1 MQQPEILAAYNLAR
15 VSGYFIGSG
24 KLRKINLAQK
34 AIPLATIVKHL
45 TVYFLILLLGPLSA
59 WARPTT
65 DAEAQRSVAGW
76 LALDPRP
83 LQARMGAKPT
93 QVKAFKD
100 SAGNIDYFVV
110 SLNAGGFAIVAG
122 DDLVEPIIAFAPQ
135 GTFDPNPQN
144 PLYALLNRDLPGR
157 LAEVRQEEDQARA
170 QKRKFI
176 PRGLHRRA
184 RSKWVRLQAA
194 DTVPSPSV
202 SSLAS
207 VSDLRV
213 GPLVESRWSQG
224 YEGDQLCYNY
234 YTPNNYP
241 SGCVATALAQLL
253 RYYSRPSGP
262 VDPPPYTRYTI
273 YVNDVQT
280 YDYLLGGDGSGGAYD
295 WVNMVLDPDAYS
307 LPIQRQ
313 AIGALTHDTGVAVQT
328 SYTASASGANNQYV
342 SAALT
347 NIFGFSN
354 ARYAYNNSYYSIP
367 SANLNNMINP
377 NLDARFPVLLGIID
391 ASILGH
397 EVIVDG
403 YGYSS
408 ATLYHHLNLGWAGTA
423 DAWYN
428 LPTISAGSYT
438 FISAIQCI
446 YNVFPEGTGEI
457 ISGRVLD
464 TTGAPVSGATIT
476 ATRTGGPPIIAAS
489 NSQGIYALAQIPAAS
504 TYTITASKA
513 GYVFFPQTVSTG
525 TSVSGNTAVGN
536 LWGIDFVQNSPGLS
550 LNQALD
556 NNYLAFTTGGDKSWA
571 GQTAVSFYGGSSAQS
586 GALGGNQSAWL
597 ETTVVGPGTLSF
609 NWKVSSEANCDFL
622 EVFVGGALQP
632 GSISGEVDWQQQNI
646 FIPAGSHIIK
656 WVYSKDAYVGLGSD
670 CGWVDK
676 ISFTPSRK
684 VSMMP
689 ALQLLLLND

>member
-1 MQQPEILAAYNLAR
+1 MP
-15 VSGYFIGSG
+15 
-24 KLRKINLAQK
+24 
-34 AIPLATIVKHL
+34 
-45 TVYFLILLLGPLSA
+45 
-59 WARPTT
+59 
-65 DAEAQRSVAGW
+65 
-76 LALDPRP
+76 
-83 LQARMGAKPT
+83 
-93 QVKAFKD
+93 
-100 SAGNIDYFVV
+100 
-110 SLNAGGFAIVAG
+110 GGFAIVAG

-157 LAEVRQEEDQARA
+157 LAEVREKEDQARA
-170 QKRKFI
+170 QKRKFT

-184 RSKWVRLQAA
+184 QSKWVRLQAVNTA
-194 DTVPSPSV
+194 PSASD
-202 SSLAS
+202 SSLVS

-213 GPLVESRWSQG
+213 EPLVQSKWSQG

-234 YTPNNYP
+234 YTFLIIIPLAASPRRWP
-241 SGCVATALAQLL
+241 SSCAIIPG
-253 RYYSRPSGP
+253 PSGP
-262 VDPPPYTRYTI
+262 VEPAAFTRYTI
-273 YVNDVQT
+273 YVNGALT
-280 YDYLLGGDGSGGAYD
+280 YAYLLGGDGDGGAYD
-295 WVNMVLDPDAYS
+295 WVNMVLDPDAS
-307 LPIQRQ
+307 TLPIQRQ

-342 SAALT
+342 SSALT
-347 NIFGFSN
+347 NTFGFSN

-397 EVIVDG
+397 EVVVDG

-428 LPTISAGSYT
+428 LPTISAGGYN

-446 YNVFPEGTGEI
+446 YNVFPEGSGEI

-464 TTGAPVSGATIT
+464 TAGAPVNGATIT
-476 ATRTGGPPIIAAS
+476 ATRTGGGSYIATS
-489 NSQGIYALAQIPAAS
+489 NSQGIYALAKIPAAS
-504 TYTITASKA
+504 TYTITASKPD
-513 GYVFFPQTVSTG
+513 YVFFPQTVSTG
-525 TSVSGNTAVGN
+525 TSVNGNTAVGN
-536 LWGIDFVQNSPGLS
+536 LWGIDFVQDSPGLS

-556 NNYLAFTTGGDKSWA
+556 NGYLTFTTGGDRSWA

-586 GALGGNQSAWL
+586 GTLGGGQSAWL
-597 ETTVVGPGTLSF
+597 QTTVVGPGTLSF
-609 NWKVSSEANCDFL
+609 NWKVSSEADCDFL
-622 EVFVGGALQP
+622 EVFVDDALQP

-646 FIPAGSHIIK
+646 SIPAGSHIIK
-656 WVYSKDAYVGLGSD
+656 WIYSKDAFVGLGSD

-676 ISFTPSRK
+676 VSFTPSRK
-684 VSMMP
+684 VSIMP
-689 ALQLLLLND
+689 VLQLLLLND